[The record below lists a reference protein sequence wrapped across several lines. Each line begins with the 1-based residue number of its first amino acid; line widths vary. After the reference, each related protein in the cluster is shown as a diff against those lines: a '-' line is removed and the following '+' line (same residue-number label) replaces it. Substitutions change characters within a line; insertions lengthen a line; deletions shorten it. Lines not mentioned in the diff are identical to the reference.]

1 MKNISRDVVEAIR
14 KLVKELSENEGIA
27 VEKAYL
33 FGSHAKGSW
42 IKTSDVDLV
51 IVSRDFEGV
60 SFLKRLDVVNRVQWR
75 AGIRPFIE
83 AIPLTPNEL
92 KERAERSAVLRDASK
107 YWIEIPLNDLTV
119 PSSGQRTAS

>member
-1 MKNISRDVVEAIR
+1 MKNILRNVVEAIR
-14 KLVKELSENEGIA
+14 RLVKELSESEGIA
-27 VEKAYL
+27 VERAYL
-33 FGSHAKGSW
+33 FGSYAKGSW

-51 IVSRDFEGV
+51 IVSQDFEGMP
-60 SFLKRLDVVNRVQWR
+60 FLKRLDVVNRAQWR

-107 YWIEIPLNDLTV
+107 YWIEVPLNDLTV
-119 PSSGQRTAS
+119 